1 MEYFV
6 QQSNLYAEQIK
17 INLQLT
23 VEELKAFLG
32 ILIVMGLDHLPSLRL
47 YWSRDRNFHKDR
59 ITEVFPIKRFLKVL
73 RCLHLNNNQIM
84 PARGTPAFDKL
95 YKIRPLIT
103 HFSQVYSE
111 SFTPSRNVAIDESM
125 IGFKGRTSL
134 KQYMPMK
141 PVKRGFK
148 VWALACSET
157 GYLYAFDIYQ
167 GKGEAG
173 PDTLGERVILKLLA
187 SLEDKGFCAYF
198 DNFFTTIP
206 LMKKLADRSLFG
218 CGTIRQTRKH
228 FPKRHL
234 IEDKKIA
241 MGQSDF
247 AVCNEI
253 SIVKWK
259 DRGTKSVTVC
269 SNMHNAADTG
279 QVLRT
284 NKTGERETVACPK
297 SVVDYNKYMGGVDRF
312 DQRLESYCV
321 SWKSRRWWMKLLY
334 YFIDSSIVNAYIIY
348 KETLKKYNP
357 RKKPMSHL
365 KFRSLLADQFIGNF
379 TARKKPGPLPLRN
392 AFENAHFPVKT
403 TKRRCQQCS
412 KRGVQKRS
420 NYMCNECQIA
430 LCVECFGLYHND

>member
-1 MEYFV
+1 
-6 QQSNLYAEQIK
+6 
-17 INLQLT
+17 
-23 VEELKAFLG
+23 
-32 ILIVMGLDHLPSLRL
+32 
-47 YWSRDRNFHKDR
+47 
-59 ITEVFPIKRFLKVL
+59 
-73 RCLHLNNNQIM
+73 M
-84 PARGTPAFDKL
+84 PARGTRNFDKL

-103 HFSQVYSE
+103 HFSEVYSQ

-167 GKGEAG
+167 GKEDVG
-173 PDTLGERVILKLLA
+173 PNTLGERVILKLLS
-187 SLEDKGFCAYF
+187 SLENNGFCAYF
-198 DNFFTTIP
+198 DNFFSTIP
-206 LMKKLADRSLFG
+206 LMKKLADKSLFG

-228 FPKRHL
+228 FPKNKL
-234 IEDKKIA
+234 IEDKKLA

-247 AVCNEI
+247 AVCDEI

-284 NKTGERETVACPK
+284 NKTGEREVVACPR
-297 SVVDYNKYMGGVDRF
+297 SIVDYNKFMGGVDRF
-312 DQRLESYCV
+312 DQRLETYSV
-321 SWKSRRWWMKLLY
+321 SWKSRRWWIKLLY
-334 YFIDSSIVNAYIIY
+334 YFIDASIVNSYILY
-348 KETLKKYNP
+348 KETLKKNYQ

-365 KFRSLLADQFIGNF
+365 KFRNLLADQLIGNF
-379 TARKKPGPLPLRN
+379 TVRSKPGPVLLRN
-392 AFENAHFPVKT
+392 NFGNASHFPVKT
-403 TKRRCQQCS
+403 TKRRCQECS
-412 KRGVQKRS
+412 KRGFQKRS
-420 NYMCNECQIA
+420 NYMCNECRVA
-430 LCVECFGLYHND
+430 LCVECFGLYHNS